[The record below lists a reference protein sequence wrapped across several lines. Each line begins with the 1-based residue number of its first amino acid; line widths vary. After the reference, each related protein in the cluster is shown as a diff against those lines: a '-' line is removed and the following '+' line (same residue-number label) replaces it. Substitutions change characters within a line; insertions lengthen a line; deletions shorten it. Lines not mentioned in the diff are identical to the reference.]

1 MIGIADWT
9 SRDKNLCQDLLAL
22 FERDAP
28 QVVAVD
34 VDEIE
39 DVVQHGD
46 VAATADATSMLADA
60 GALLHQAERCTAL
73 FVEGDNFAI
82 KNCGD
87 GLNKFGELM
96 QLRIL
101 SGQIVLIARNQA
113 DAAVF
118 DEGDGAIAIPLNLEQ
133 VFRIVEGLFDGD
145 GQHGVDGGRHWA
157 LGSYFQFFNHRGHR
171 GHRGIILVGGSYFR
185 YSITF
190 ITASTCI
197 LIKSHSVPLLPGRRE
212 RMWIN
217 AKSPFSFLPCR
228 RSLKS
233 PFFSISEASASVPGT
248 NFPFT
253 C

>member
-9 SRDKNLCQDLLAL
+9 SRGKNLCQDLLAL

-28 QVVAVD
+28 QIVAVN

-39 DVVQHGD
+39 DVVQHRN
-46 VAATADATSMLADA
+46 VAAGIYATSMLTDA

-118 DEGDGAIAIPLNLEQ
+118 DEGDGAIAIPLNIEQ

-145 GQHGVDGGRHWA
+145 GQHGMDGDWHRA
-157 LGSYFQFFNHRGHR
+157 LGRSLQFFNHRGHR
-171 GHRGIILVGGSYFR
+171 GHIGILPVGGRCFR
-185 YSITF
+185 YTLTF
-190 ITASTCI
+190 FVFFYAVFWS
-197 LIKSHSVPLLPGRRE
+197 LRRADCFL
-212 RMWIN
+212 W
-217 AKSPFSFLPCR
+217 FSFYCALTMFLLAMVSYPSCVFLCDHFLSR
-228 RSLKS
+228 RDLYRLQ
-233 PFFSISEASASVPGT
+233 F
-248 NFPFT
+248 
-253 C
+253 

>member
-46 VAATADATSMLADA
+46 VAATADATSMLTDA

-73 FVEGDNFAI
+73 FIEGDNLAI
-82 KNCGD
+82 QNGSFCF
-87 GLNKFGELM
+87 NKVRKLVEF
-96 QLRIL
+96 RIL

-157 LGSYFQFFNHRGHR
+157 LGRSLQFFNHRGHR
-171 GHRGIILVGGSYFR
+171 GHRGILPVGGRCFR
-185 YSITF
+185 YTLTF
-190 ITASTCI
+190 FVFFYAVFWS
-197 LIKSHSVPLLPGRRE
+197 LRRADCSL
-212 RMWIN
+212 W
-217 AKSPFSFLPCR
+217 FSFYRALPMCLPAR
-228 RSLKS
+228 
-233 PFFSISEASASVPGT
+233 VP
-248 NFPFT
+248 
-253 C
+253 

>member
-9 SRDKNLCQDLLAL
+9 SRGKNLCQDLLAL

-28 QVVAVD
+28 QIVAVN

-39 DVVQHGD
+39 DVVQHRN
-46 VAATADATSMLADA
+46 VAAGIYATSMLTDA

-157 LGSYFQFFNHRGHR
+157 LGRSLQFFNHRGHR
-171 GHRGIILVGGSYFR
+171 GILPVGGRCFR
-185 YSITF
+185 YTLTF
-190 ITASTCI
+190 FVFFYAVFWS
-197 LIKSHSVPLLPGRRE
+197 LRRAGCSL
-212 RMWIN
+212 W
-217 AKSPFSFLPCR
+217 FSFYRALPMFLPAR
-228 RSLKS
+228 
-233 PFFSISEASASVPGT
+233 VP
-248 NFPFT
+248 
-253 C
+253 

>member
-9 SRDKNLCQDLLAL
+9 SRGKNLCQDLLAL

-101 SGQIVLIARNQA
+101 SGRSEEHTSELQ
-113 DAAVF
+113 
-118 DEGDGAIAIPLNLEQ
+118 
-133 VFRIVEGLFDGD
+133 
-145 GQHGVDGGRHWA
+145 
-157 LGSYFQFFNHRGHR
+157 
-171 GHRGIILVGGSYFR
+171 
-185 YSITF
+185 
-190 ITASTCI
+190 
-197 LIKSHSVPLLPGRRE
+197 
-212 RMWIN
+212 
-217 AKSPFSFLPCR
+217 SP
-228 RSLKS
+228 
-233 PFFSISEASASVPGT
+233 
-248 NFPFT
+248 
-253 C
+253 

>member
-9 SRDKNLCQDLLAL
+9 SRGKNLCQDLLAL

-28 QVVAVD
+28 QIVAVN

-39 DVVQHGD
+39 DVVQHRN
-46 VAATADATSMLADA
+46 VAAGTYATSMLTDA

-118 DEGDGAIAIPLNLEQ
+118 DEGDSAIAIPFDLEY

-157 LGSYFQFFNHRGHR
+157 LGRSLQFFNHRGHR
-171 GHRGIILVGGSYFR
+171 SHRGILLVGGRSFR
-185 YSITF
+185 YSLTF
-190 ITASTCI
+190 FVFFMPCSGACADREER
-197 LIKSHSVPLLPGRRE
+197 LFSVVFFL
-212 RMWIN
+212 
-217 AKSPFSFLPCR
+217 SSF
-228 RSLKS
+228 
-233 PFFSISEASASVPGT
+233 ANVSAIQGALT
-248 NFPFT
+248 FPR
-253 C
+253 